1 MHAKVLIAS
10 MVGMAIVTRIKNE
23 NLRASLGIPLV
34 AVMMFMLLS
43 LSVSAQWIP
52 DRPDYN
58 LVSEGNFSMIVK
70 DRDEAIEICKTT
82 LQTNNIILRTIDVD
96 KKNLAAPLF
105 SSLVRESD
113 PNHIFFAYVARKRS
127 GEYII
132 QFRYLPNET
141 VAFKEDFIILEY
153 VK

>member
-34 AVMMFMLLS
+34 AVIMFMLLS

-52 DRPDYN
+52 DRQEYN
-58 LVSEGNFSMIVK
+58 VVSKGNFYTTEPDMATALST
-70 DRDEAIEICKTT
+70 ALST
-82 LQTNNIILRTIDVD
+82 LQYNGAKMHTLNVD
-96 KKNLAAPLF
+96 KKDINSPLF
-105 SSLVRESD
+105 NYFIRSNEEDMVYV
-113 PNHIFFAYVARKRS
+113 AYVARTKS
-127 GEYII
+127 NDYVVW
-132 QFRYLPNET
+132 FKFLPNET
-141 VAFKEDFIILEY
+141 TEFEEEFVILEY

>member
-1 MHAKVLIAS
+1 MSIRFLIAS

-52 DRPDYN
+52 DRPEYN
-58 LVSEGNFSMIVK
+58 VVSKGNFYTTEPDMATALST
-70 DRDEAIEICKTT
+70 ALST
-82 LQTNNIILRTIDVD
+82 LQYNGAKMHTLNVD
-96 KKNLAAPLF
+96 KKDINSPLF
-105 SSLVRESD
+105 NYFIRSD
-113 PNHIFFAYVARKRS
+113 EDDMVYVAYVARTKS
-127 GEYII
+127 NDYVVWFKFI
-132 QFRYLPNET
+132 PNET
-141 VAFKEDFIILEY
+141 TEFEEEFVILEY

>member
-1 MHAKVLIAS
+1 MSIRILIAS

-43 LSVSAQWIP
+43 LSVNAQWIP

-58 LVSEGNFSMIVK
+58 LVSEGNFSLIVK

-132 QFRYLPNET
+132 QFHYLPNET

>member
-1 MHAKVLIAS
+1 MSIRILIAS
-10 MVGMAIVTRIKNE
+10 MVGMAVVTRIKNE
-23 NLRASLGIPLV
+23 NLRASIGIPLV
-34 AVMMFMLLS
+34 AFMMFTLLS
-43 LSVSAQWIP
+43 LSVSAQWVP

-58 LVSEGNFSMIVK
+58 IVSEGNFSMIVK
-70 DRDEAIEICKTT
+70 DREEAIEICKTT